1 MGTDEGVW
9 LHELFVTHAGTV
21 RRFAARRVAADAVDD
36 VVADVFAA
44 AWRQGAAPEH
54 AQGWLLRTAF
64 HVISNRYRREAR
76 RLANERR
83 AAARPSVA
91 PDDAILTRVQVQD
104 ALTELSAS
112 DAEILRLAYWDDLT
126 IGTIA
131 QVLDCS
137 ESAAKVRLHRAR
149 RRLELV
155 LGDPSPYPITL
166 AAEESR

>member
-1 MGTDEGVW
+1 M
-9 LHELFVTHAGTV
+9 
-21 RRFAARRVAADAVDD
+21 
-36 VVADVFAA
+36 
-44 AWRQGAAPEH
+44 
-54 AQGWLLRTAF
+54 
-64 HVISNRYRREAR
+64 
-76 RLANERR
+76 
-83 AAARPSVA
+83 A